1 MIEIKGN
8 DIAVSQGDTFD
19 VVFALNG
26 YEITK
31 EDIVIFSVKKTTY
44 SEKCLIRKE
53 FTGFDGGEGVQI
65 RISSADMLK
74 LEPGTYVYD
83 LLVVSGDVRTTLNFP
98 AKLEIRRVAHD

>member
-8 DIAVSQGDTFD
+8 DIAISQGDTFD

-31 EDIVIFSVKKTTY
+31 NDTVIFSVKKTTY
-44 SEKCLIRKE
+44 SEECLIRKE

-65 RISSADMLK
+65 RIAASDMLN
-74 LEPGTYVYD
+74 LEPGSYVYD
-83 LLVVSGDVRTTLNFP
+83 LLVIAGDVRTTLNFP